1 MSAANYRVLL
11 PAIALLAG
19 GASGADELRVA
30 MEKHNVAWLDAF
42 NQPRIENFPGMYTAD
57 AVLMPPG
64 GKPIQGPQAIA
75 EWWGSRYKAG
85 AREHTF
91 DLLETRDDGK
101 LAYQSAQW
109 TAVFVKESGER
120 TPYTGNS
127 LRVFEK
133 QPDGQ
138 WKIKVHIYNR
148 H

>member
-1 MSAANYRVLL
+1 MSTAKSRVLL
-11 PAIALLAG
+11 TAIALAAG
-19 GASGADELRVA
+19 ANVCAEELRVA

-42 NQPRIENFPGMYTAD
+42 NRPRIENFTDMYTAD
-57 AVLMPPG
+57 AVVMPPG
-64 GKPIQGPQAIA
+64 GKPIQGPQAIV

-91 DLLETRDDGK
+91 EILETRDDGK

-109 TAVFVKESGER
+109 TAVIVKDSGER

-133 QPDGQ
+133 QPDGA